1 MFISVSPSETLRD
14 IYKEMESAT
23 FFRDYYSAALSP
35 LQIKFVSHVPP
46 KVKNLIRLMKF
57 WKKTDFE
64 VSIILVLKICL
75 SNYSR

>member
-1 MFISVSPSETLRD
+1 MFISISPSETLRD
-14 IYKEMESAT
+14 IYKEMDPESAT
-23 FFRDYYSAALSP
+23 FSKDYYSAALSP

-75 SNYSR
+75 SN